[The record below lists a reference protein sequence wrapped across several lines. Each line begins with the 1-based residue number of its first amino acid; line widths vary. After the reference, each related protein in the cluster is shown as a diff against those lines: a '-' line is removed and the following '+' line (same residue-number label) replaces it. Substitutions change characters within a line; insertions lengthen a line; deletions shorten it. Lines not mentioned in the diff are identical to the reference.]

1 MTMALRAGASAEL
14 VVPPS
19 VRRRAGIK
27 AGDSLEFEA
36 ARGVITI
43 RKSQP
48 LEDDEYTPA
57 QRRMIQK
64 RLEEAAEDVRQGR
77 VYGPFSTHEELMASL
92 ARTGKQSASRRTP
105 KRLKGG

>member
-1 MTMALRAGASAEL
+1 MAGRAGASADL
-14 VVPPS
+14 VVPTS

-27 AGDSLEFEA
+27 AGDRLEFEA

-43 RKSQP
+43 RKSRQ

-57 QRRMIQK
+57 QRRTIQK
-64 RLEEAAEDVRQGR
+64 RLDEAAEDVRQGR

-92 ARTGKQSASRRTP
+92 RATRRP
-105 KRLKGG
+105 LY

>member
-1 MTMALRAGASAEL
+1 MAEKARVSREL

-27 AGDSLEFEA
+27 AGDRLEFEA

-43 RKSQP
+43 RKSL

-57 QRRMIQK
+57 QRRVINA
-64 RLEEAAEDVRQGR
+64 RLAEAAEDVRQGR
-77 VYGPFSTHEELMASL
+77 VYGPFSTIGELERSL
-92 ARTGKQSASRRTP
+92 RQVGKVSAA
-105 KRLKGG
+105 KRKSKTRS

>member
-1 MTMALRAGASAEL
+1 MALRAGASAEL

-27 AGDSLEFEA
+27 AGDRVEFEA

-43 RKSQP
+43 RKSQQ

-57 QRRMIQK
+57 QRRMIRK
-64 RLEEAAEDVRQGR
+64 RLDEAAEDVRQGR
-77 VYGPFSTHEELMASL
+77 VYGPFTTIAELEHSLRRVGKASV
-92 ARTGKQSASRRTP
+92 A
-105 KRLKGG
+105 KRKSKIQT

>member
-1 MTMALRAGASAEL
+1 MAVRAGASREL

-27 AGDSLEFEA
+27 AGDRLEFEA

-43 RKSQP
+43 RKSQQ

-57 QRRMIQK
+57 QRRAIQK
-64 RLEEAAEDVRQGR
+64 RLDEAAKDVREGR
-77 VYGPFSTHEELMASL
+77 VYGPFTTIAELERSLRRVGKASV
-92 ARTGKQSASRRTP
+92 A
-105 KRLKGG
+105 KRKSKIQT

>member
-1 MTMALRAGASAEL
+1 MAVRAGASAEL

-19 VRRRAGIK
+19 IRRRAGIK
-27 AGDSLEFEA
+27 AGDRLEFEA

-43 RKSQP
+43 RKSQQ

-64 RLEEAAEDVRQGR
+64 RLDEAAEDVRQGR
-77 VYGPFSTHEELMASL
+77 VYGPFSTHQELMASL
-92 ARTGKQSASRRTP
+92 MKTGKPAASRRILKRP
-105 KRLKGG
+105 KRG